1 MPKCKQC
8 DHVAENPRTMREH
21 YKAVGHPTQT
31 RKKPEATE
39 AQDEG
44 ALISALTR
52 AIDRTDLPDD
62 GLRRVIAYIT
72 NRYLPESKP
81 T

>member
-1 MPKCKQC
+1 
-8 DHVAENPRTMREH
+8 MREH

-44 ALISALTR
+44 ALISAVVAAFAR
-52 AIDRTDLPDD
+52 FDLPHD
-62 GLRRVIAYIT
+62 GVRRVIAYIT
-72 NRYLPESKP
+72 DRYMPSDPPGL
-81 T
+81 